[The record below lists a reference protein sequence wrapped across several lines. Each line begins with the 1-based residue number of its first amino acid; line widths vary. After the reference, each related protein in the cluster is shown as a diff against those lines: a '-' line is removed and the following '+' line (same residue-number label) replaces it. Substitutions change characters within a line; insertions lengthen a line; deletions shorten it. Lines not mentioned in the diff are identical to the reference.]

1 MSSITVGELKSYLD
15 YYPDDY
21 EVIMYITEFSKDM
34 PNNQKHSIAYING
47 IKQDDDYKELHLMN

>member
-1 MSSITVGELKSYLD
+1 MSSITVGELKNHLD

-34 PNNQKHSIAYING
+34 PNNQKNSIAYING
-47 IKQDDDYKELHLMN
+47 IKPDDDYKELHLMN